1 MINFISAATIELMM
15 ALFLVNKKLMDFMMM
30 LLFISLIG
38 STKYEPKLHSV
49 N

>member
-15 ALFLVNKKLMDFMMM
+15 ALFLVNKKLMDFMM